1 MVTRSGRPSAFISAT
16 QTEIGMGVSPIVPLE
31 VRTGTCP
38 RSPVR
43 FPAVETPCQVFSR
56 REAVSKPPLNTMFL
70 GAGVGAWAGKLELT
84 QGTRKAAAKTEQMR
98 MIVFRYRQTRG
109 K

>member
-1 MVTRSGRPSAFISAT
+1 
-16 QTEIGMGVSPIVPLE
+16 
-31 VRTGTCP
+31 
-38 RSPVR
+38 
-43 FPAVETPCQVFSR
+43 
-56 REAVSKPPLNTMFL
+56 MFL
-70 GAGVGAWAGKLELT
+70 GAGVGVWAGKLELT